1 VTIVHAFL
9 KGEWKPAVFIKLC
22 LNCSGS
28 EGVCSK
34 TTGGCGL
41 LVSILQHMVLTYLF
55 MKLRILTNLLF
66 QCHFFVCFPSLR
78 QRRICFF
85 EMIIIS
91 SQKWQIRNLE
101 KYLLFPGGKKKNQKI
116 KCYWK

>member
-1 VTIVHAFL
+1 M
-9 KGEWKPAVFIKLC
+9 FIKLC

-55 MKLRILTNLLF
+55 MKLRILTSLLF
-66 QCHFFVCFPSLR
+66 QCHFFVCVFPPSGKR
-78 QRRICFF
+78 CICFF
-85 EMIIIS
+85 EIIIIS

-101 KYLLFPGGKKKNQKI
+101 KYLLFPGGKKKNNKMLLEI
-116 KCYWK
+116 VINS